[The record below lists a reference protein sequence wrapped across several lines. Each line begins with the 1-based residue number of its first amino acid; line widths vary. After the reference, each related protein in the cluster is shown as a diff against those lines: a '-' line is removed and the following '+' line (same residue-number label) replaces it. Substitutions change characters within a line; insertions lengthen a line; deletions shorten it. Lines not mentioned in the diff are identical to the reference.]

1 MQKPLL
7 FNFLSL
13 FHIGKISNAKS
24 KINERIG
31 EKVLFLIRRRC
42 EEERERGF
50 RMPSVVLIN

>member
-1 MQKPLL
+1 L

-24 KINERIG
+24 KINERIR
-31 EKVLFLIRRRC
+31 EKVLFLIRRRW
-42 EEERERGF
+42 EEERERERGF